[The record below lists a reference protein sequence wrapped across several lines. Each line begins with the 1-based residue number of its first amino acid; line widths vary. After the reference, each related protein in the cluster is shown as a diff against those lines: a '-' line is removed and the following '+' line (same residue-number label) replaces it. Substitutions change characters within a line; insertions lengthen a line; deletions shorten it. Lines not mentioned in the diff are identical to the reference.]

1 MSARSGAGKRR
12 GLARAMGL
20 PESESICMSG
30 NRRVKPARVD
40 PPKLNLQP
48 MSDLDLMIA
57 NGWGDTPQ
65 VDLPPDWRTRTQ

>member
-1 MSARSGAGKRR
+1 
-12 GLARAMGL
+12 
-20 PESESICMSG
+20 MSG